1 MESFNARV
9 VSVTDGDTV
18 RVQRKSSSEEIRIRF
33 GGIDTPETNQRHG
46 REATQAL
53 KRLVLDKDVRVEVTG
68 KRSGARMIG
77 EIFVPASGATPE
89 VDVSLELVKAGHA
102 WFFWQFAN
110 ENLSRA
116 KILAEAE
123 LKAKFNRRGL
133 FAARDPIYPR
143 IFRSGGR
150 ILNEVISPEP
160 EIIDN
165 EVRILELVP
174 NPSGQDEGEEKFVIG
189 NGTSLTVS
197 IEAWELQDDGGGRF
211 ALKGE
216 LAPKSSRTFVI
227 INSALRLNNDG
238 DNLILQDADGGTV
251 QTISYGSVAPGEVV
265 KVTE

>member
-18 RVQRKSSSEEIRIRF
+18 RVQRESSSEEIRIRF

-123 LKAKFNRRGL
+123 LEAKFNRRGL

-174 NPSGQDEGEEKFVIG
+174 NPSGQDEGEEKFVWRQSGG
-189 NGTSLTVS
+189 NS
-197 IEAWELQDDGGGRF
+197 GGGKPSSEDRHEEEKIF
-211 ALKGE
+211 QWKSPFKCSKTLSLRTKLENQTGSKNVGE
-216 LAPKSSRTFVI
+216 FCNFL
-227 INSALRLNNDG
+227 
-238 DNLILQDADGGTV
+238 
-251 QTISYGSVAPGEVV
+251 
-265 KVTE
+265 

>member
-1 MESFNARV
+1 MEIFNAKV
-9 VSVTDGDTV
+9 TSVTDGDTV
-18 RVQRKSSSEEIRIRF
+18 RVQREPNSEEIRIRF

-46 REATQAL
+46 REATKAL
-53 KRLVLDKDVRVEVTG
+53 ERLVLDQDVRVEVTG

-77 EIFVPASGATPE
+77 EIFVPASGDRPE

-123 LKAKFNRRGL
+123 IEAKFNRRGL
-133 FAARDPIYPR
+133 FAERDPIYPR

-150 ILNEVISPEP
+150 IPNEVIRPEP
-160 EIIDN
+160 EIVDN

-174 NPSGQDEGEEKFVIG
+174 NPSGQDAGEEKFIIG

-197 IEAWELQDDGGGRF
+197 IEEWTLQDDDGGRF
-211 ALKGE
+211 VLKGE
-216 LAPKSSRTFVI
+216 LEPNSSRTFVI
-227 INSALRLNNDG
+227 INSNLVLNNNG
-238 DNLILQDADGGTV
+238 DNLTLQDADGTIV
-251 QTISYGSVAPGEVV
+251 QTISYGSVEPGEIV
-265 KVTE
+265 KIN